1 MLSNHGFPVAYMEK
15 KTWWKARE
23 KNKVSND
30 HAEKKKEK
38 EWIVKK
44 DQW

>member
-1 MLSNHGFPVAYMEK
+1 MGSEGEN
-15 KTWWKARE
+15 
-23 KNKVSND
+23 NVSND